1 MKKHLFSFLL
11 GAAVSLSAAGNAS
24 AEDYFQYWTE
34 LQLANLTGFDMQ
46 ITKTEWKHLDDD
58 SPYVKPGDIIPA
70 EKDPNNPTDPTY
82 IGRVSKW
89 SAGVKIKIWFKL
101 LGHEGSEDCYLY
113 IDNPYTGHNSITPS
127 KTFPLSQCPTL
138 EVPTESGET
147 QATFLYH
154 NIQLPSS
161 GHKLSLVSILAFQDL
176 FNEGDFGDLDQN
188 EAARQMN
195 QQMDSAESDKSRFQQ
210 EFGIPLP

>member
-1 MKKHLFSFLL
+1 MKKHLLSFLL
-11 GAAVSLSAAGNAS
+11 GAAVLLTVAGSAS

-34 LQLANLTGFDMQ
+34 LRLANLTGFDLQ
-46 ITKTEWKHLDDD
+46 ITKTSWKHLDDD
-58 SPYVKPGDIIPA
+58 FPYVKPGDIIPA

-82 IGRVSKW
+82 IGKVSKW

-127 KTFPLSQCPTL
+127 KTFPLSQCPSL
-138 EVPTESGET
+138 AVQTESGET
-147 QATFLYH
+147 KDTPLYH

-176 FNEGDFGDLDQN
+176 FNEGDFNNLDQN

-195 QQMDSAESDKSRFQQ
+195 QQMDSAESDKRRFQQ
-210 EFGIPLP
+210 EYGIPLP

>member
-1 MKKHLFSFLL
+1 MKKTGRPRKVAQPVKSP
-11 GAAVSLSAAGNAS
+11 GVPVSTLHAS
-24 AEDYFQYWTE
+24 V
-34 LQLANLTGFDMQ
+34 L
-46 ITKTEWKHLDDD
+46 
-58 SPYVKPGDIIPA
+58 
-70 EKDPNNPTDPTY
+70 
-82 IGRVSKW
+82 
-89 SAGVKIKIWFKL
+89 
-101 LGHEGSEDCYLY
+101 
-113 IDNPYTGHNSITPS
+113 TPS

-176 FNEGDFGDLDQN
+176 FNEGNFDDLDQN

-210 EFGIPLP
+210 EFGVYLP